1 MRFEKVT
8 LASALEMAGNR
19 EIYILTELS
28 DQTTLADFKKA
39 AAYVVRIDDDE
50 QIQEPEAVPEEPT
63 RKPKI
68 DHDEVIKLAQ
78 EGYPPKE
85 IAQLL
90 GCSEQSVRN
99 HIARD
104 K

>member
-1 MRFEKVT
+1 MRFEKIT
-8 LASALEMAGNR
+8 LASALEQAGDR

-39 AAYVVRIDDDE
+39 KAYVVQVEEDE
-50 QIQEPEAVPEEPT
+50 QIPEQEAMPEEPA

>member
-39 AAYVVRIDDDE
+39 AAYVVRIEEDE
-50 QIQEPEAVPEEPT
+50 QIQEPEAVPEEPA

>member
-39 AAYVVRIDDDE
+39 AAYVVRIEEDE
-50 QIQEPEAVPEEPT
+50 QVQEPDVLPEEPA
-63 RKPKI
+63 KKKI
-68 DHDEVIKLAQ
+68 DHDEIIRMAQ
-78 EGYPPKE
+78 EGCTPRE
-85 IAQLL
+85 IAEKI
-90 GCSEQSVRN
+90 GCSEQTVRN
-99 HIARD
+99 HIARG
-104 K
+104 

>member
-39 AAYVVRIDDDE
+39 AAYVVQIEEDE
-50 QIQEPEAVPEEPT
+50 QIPEIEAAPEEPA
-63 RKPKI
+63 KKKI
-68 DHDEVIKLAQ
+68 DHDEIIRMAQ
-78 EGYPPKE
+78 EGYTPRE
-85 IAQLL
+85 IAEKI
-90 GCSEQSVRN
+90 GCSEQTVRN
-99 HIARD
+99 HIARG
-104 K
+104 

>member
-1 MRFEKVT
+1 MRFEKIT
-8 LASALEMAGNR
+8 LASALEQAGDR

-39 AAYVVRIDDDE
+39 AAYVVRIEEDE
-50 QIQEPEAVPEEPT
+50 QIQEPETVPEEPA

-99 HIARD
+99 HIARG
-104 K
+104 

>member
-1 MRFEKVT
+1 MRFEKIT
-8 LASALEMAGNR
+8 LASALEMAGEK

-39 AAYVVRIDDDE
+39 AAYVVRIEEYE
-50 QIQEPEAVPEEPT
+50 QIQEPEAVPEEQT

-99 HIARD
+99 HIARE